1 MSHNIIIGIYDS
13 EVVDQ
18 LENINLNQS
27 DSQLISEGPVEPR
40 PSHPADP
47 DNRGLPDIQ
56 TDPLRL
62 EVILMFYF

>member
-1 MSHNIIIGIYDS
+1 M
-13 EVVDQ
+13 VDQ

-47 DNRGLPDIQ
+47 DNHGLPDIQ